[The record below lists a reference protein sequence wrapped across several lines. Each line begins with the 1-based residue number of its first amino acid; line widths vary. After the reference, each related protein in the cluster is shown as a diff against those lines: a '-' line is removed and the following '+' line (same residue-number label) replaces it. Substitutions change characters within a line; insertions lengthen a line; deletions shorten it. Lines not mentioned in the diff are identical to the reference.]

1 MECGELFVMTTLEML
16 TLESLATVSALGKRE
31 DKLMLWKRWRDRQP
45 YIDFVIFTFV
55 VLTVQILCT

>member
-1 MECGELFVMTTLEML
+1 MTTLEML

-45 YIDFVIFTFV
+45 YVDFVIFTFV